1 MHTGYVS
8 GTNTVFLKT
17 LNSKQKRFS
26 VGMFFLLM
34 WMVWDGVFRWLN
46 PLCSLSLT
54 LSFSRMFRIRSW
66 WVIPCRAQPWKTP
79 KFPVE
84 HSAICKA
91 TTHNTLKQWHICL
104 KTHNLYFF
112 SHVGPN
118 LIICFLWIE
127 THFSWDKDPRW
138 RPEIKD
144 LRLLGFPKRSVS
156 QTVLSF
162 LSHEKQFLSKIFLC
176 GCIFSTISNA
186 IFILVVWVQYNIRYF
201 NICGSFLSYFLLASP
216 LVRGCIQ

>member
-1 MHTGYVS
+1 M
-8 GTNTVFLKT
+8 GTLRSQPQSLWAVKESEELQLAGKLASVWFLCLYIYTCVCSVTWNAHRICEADVRNKYSLSVKT

-26 VGMFFLLM
+26 VGMFFHLT

-127 THFSWDKDPRW
+127 TLF
-138 RPEIKD
+138 
-144 LRLLGFPKRSVS
+144 LR
-156 QTVLSF
+156 
-162 LSHEKQFLSKIFLC
+162 
-176 GCIFSTISNA
+176 
-186 IFILVVWVQYNIRYF
+186 
-201 NICGSFLSYFLLASP
+201 
-216 LVRGCIQ
+216 

>member
-1 MHTGYVS
+1 MFELEDLQESVLKCNINWAGDHNLKSLWAVKESEELQLAGKLASVWFLCLYIYPS
-8 GTNTVFLKT
+8 VFCHMKCTPDMWSRRQEQIQSFFKT

-26 VGMFFLLM
+26 VGMFFHLM

-66 WVIPCRAQPWKTP
+66 WVTPCRVQPWKTP

-84 HSAICKA
+84 RSAICKA

-104 KTHNLYFF
+104 KTHFF

-127 THFSWDKDPRW
+127 TLF
-138 RPEIKD
+138 
-144 LRLLGFPKRSVS
+144 LR
-156 QTVLSF
+156 
-162 LSHEKQFLSKIFLC
+162 
-176 GCIFSTISNA
+176 
-186 IFILVVWVQYNIRYF
+186 
-201 NICGSFLSYFLLASP
+201 
-216 LVRGCIQ
+216 